1 MRVSVRVSASWLVI
15 GFALTCFALAGCT
28 ASGDDDSQPTGVS
41 GAPAGGVGGSVP
53 LGGMSGIPMGGTV
66 APAGG
71 MGGSAGSA
79 GSTMAGAGGSAGS
92 AGSAMAGMG
101 GMGGSAGSTMAGMG
115 GMGGSAGSTAGSGG
129 MTGTLGGPLKYTG
142 TFTMGMMI
150 PTKNMCP
157 MVTGGGSGENKSP
170 ALEWTGGPAG
180 TKSFAIVLFDTTY
193 MMLHWAIWDIP
204 PTVNML
210 AEGLPSG
217 YELATPMGAHQAANM
232 GTDKHAYYGPCSGTG
247 SFIAAGTYE
256 YRLYALNK
264 DKLGLMES
272 TEATAAQTA
281 IEGAM
286 LEMTKWAGKPPD

>member
-1 MRVSVRVSASWLVI
+1 M
-15 GFALTCFALAGCT
+15 
-28 ASGDDDSQPTGVS
+28 
-41 GAPAGGVGGSVP
+41 
-53 LGGMSGIPMGGTV
+53 
-66 APAGG
+66 
-71 MGGSAGSA
+71 
-79 GSTMAGAGGSAGS
+79 
-92 AGSAMAGMG
+92 
-101 GMGGSAGSTMAGMG
+101 
-115 GMGGSAGSTAGSGG
+115 
-129 MTGTLGGPLKYTG
+129 GTLGGPLKYTG
-142 TFTMGMMI
+142 SFTMGMMI

-157 MVTGGGSGENKSP
+157 MVTGGGTGENKSP
-170 ALEWTGGPAG
+170 ALAWTGGPAE

-193 MMLHWAIWDIP
+193 MMLHWVIWDIP

-217 YELATPMGAHQAANM
+217 YDIATPMGAHQAANM

-272 TEATAAQTA
+272 TTATAAQTA
-281 IEGAM
+281 VEGAM